1 MVKYRLKITD
11 ILIESEDTW
20 TFLLEMPEDFN
31 WEEGSQAHI
40 GIEGYDFNAPKGTFV
55 RHMSIM
61 TLPEEG
67 KIGFTTRKR
76 GELSVFK
83 ETLFNMKVGQELLV
97 FKPGSRMALRRENRP
112 LVLLSMGVGIATM
125 RPLILQHHNNP
136 MGIKE
141 VYQINVDAGGNFL
154 YQKEFESMADSS
166 VKHTWLRGR
175 NGLDEVLERVLSI
188 ESPIFYLVGSD
199 AFVIQ
204 RTHWLM
210 EHGVAFQ
217 DIVVD
222 KKEQFISRM
231 LMMSPKDFQ
240 MIL

>member
-1 MVKYRLKITD
+1 
-11 ILIESEDTW
+11 
-20 TFLLEMPEDFN
+20 
-31 WEEGSQAHI
+31 
-40 GIEGYDFNAPKGTFV
+40 
-55 RHMSIM
+55 
-61 TLPEEG
+61 
-67 KIGFTTRKR
+67 
-76 GELSVFK
+76 
-83 ETLFNMKVGQELLV
+83 
-97 FKPGSRMALRRENRP
+97 
-112 LVLLSMGVGIATM
+112 
-125 RPLILQHHNNP
+125 
-136 MGIKE
+136 
-141 VYQINVDAGGNFL
+141 
-154 YQKEFESMADSS
+154 MADSS

>member
-11 ILIESEDTW
+11 ILKESEDTW
-20 TFLLEMPEDFN
+20 TFLMEKPDDFV
-31 WEEGSQAHI
+31 WEEGSHAHI

-55 RHMSIM
+55 RHMSLM

-83 ETLFNMKVGQELLV
+83 RTLFNMKVGEELLV
-97 FKPGSRMALRRENRP
+97 FKFGSRMALRRENRP

-125 RPLILQHHNNP
+125 RPLILQYHLDP
-136 MGIKE
+136 RCIPGIH
-141 VYQINVDAGGNFL
+141 QINVDSTGAFL
-154 YQKEFESMADSS
+154 YKKELESCEDEHLI
-166 VKHTWLRGR
+166 HTWLTGR
-175 NGLDEVLERVLSI
+175 TGLDEVLEDTLKH
-188 ESPIFYLVGSD
+188 EKPIYYLVGSD

-210 EHGVAFQ
+210 DHGVEFS

>member
-1 MVKYRLKITD
+1 MVKYKLKITD
-11 ILIESEDTW
+11 ILKESEDTW
-20 TFLLEMPEDFN
+20 TFLLEMPENFI
-31 WEEGSQAHI
+31 WEEGSHAHI
-40 GIEGYDFNAPKGTFV
+40 GIEGYDFNAPKGAFV
-55 RHMSIM
+55 RHMSLM

-76 GELSVFK
+76 GELSIFK
-83 ETLFNMKVGQELLV
+83 VTLFNMQVGQELLV

-112 LVLLSMGVGIATM
+112 IVLLSMGVGIATM
-125 RPLILQHHNNP
+125 RPLVLQYHKNSA
-136 MGIKE
+136 GITALH
-141 VYQINVDAGGNFL
+141 QINVDAAGSFIYKN
-154 YQKEFESMADSS
+154 EFEKLGDGK
-166 VKHTWLRGR
+166 VKHTWLTGR
-175 NGLDEVLERVLSI
+175 NGLDEVLEETLVQEHPLY
-188 ESPIFYLVGSD
+188 YLVGSD

-210 EHGVAFQ
+210 ERGVAFS

>member
-1 MVKYRLKITD
+1 MRKYKLKITD
-11 ILIESEDTW
+11 IIKESEDTW
-20 TFLLEMPEDFN
+20 TFLMEMPGDFV
-31 WEEGSQAHI
+31 WDEGSHAHI
-40 GIEGYDFNAPKGTFV
+40 GIEGYDFNAPKGAYV
-55 RHMSIM
+55 RHMSLM

-76 GELSVFK
+76 GELSLFK
-83 ETLFNMKVGQELLV
+83 QTLFDMKEGEEILL
-97 FKPGSRMALRRENRP
+97 FKPGSRMALRREQRP
-112 LVLLSMGVGIATM
+112 IILLSMGVGVATM
-125 RPLILQHHNNP
+125 RPLILAFHKNP
-136 MGIKE
+136 ADISE
-141 VYQINVDAGGNFL
+141 IHQINVDATGSFL
-154 YQKEFESMADSS
+154 YREELEALNRGNL
-166 VKHTWLRGR
+166 KHSWLRGR
-175 NGLDEVLERVLSI
+175 SELDNVLQKTLPAHGI
-188 ESPIFYLVGSD
+188 YYLVGSD

-210 EHGVAFQ
+210 DHGVEFK

>member
-11 ILIESEDTW
+11 ILKESDDTW
-20 TFLLEMPEDFN
+20 TFLMEMPEDFF
-31 WEEGSQAHI
+31 WAEGSHAHI

-55 RHMSIM
+55 RHMSLM

-83 ETLFNMKVGQELLV
+83 ETLFSMQVGEELLV
-97 FKPGSRMALRRENRP
+97 FKPGSRMALRREDRP
-112 LVLLSMGVGIATM
+112 IVLLSMGVGIATM
-125 RPLILQHHNNP
+125 RPLVLQYHKDST
-136 MGIKE
+136 GIRG
-141 VYQINVDAGGNFL
+141 VHQINVDGAGCFL
-154 YQKEFESMADSS
+154 YRKELESFTDHS
-166 VKHTWLRGR
+166 VTHTWLTGR
-175 NGLDEVLERVLSI
+175 SGLDEVLLDTLAKGD
-188 ESPIFYLVGSD
+188 PIYYLVGSD

-210 EHGVAFQ
+210 EHGVEFH